1 MRYIFHIIFKHES
14 VFLCRLFL
22 SQKSKYTRMKH
33 NTYHRIK
40 FLKKLEK
47 RERMISRTAVLKRDM
62 EGIYLVA
69 FALCA

>member
-1 MRYIFHIIFKHES
+1 
-14 VFLCRLFL
+14 
-22 SQKSKYTRMKH
+22 MKH

-47 RERMISRTAVLKRDM
+47 RERMISRTDVMKRDM

-69 FALCA
+69 FDLCEWEGYDKS